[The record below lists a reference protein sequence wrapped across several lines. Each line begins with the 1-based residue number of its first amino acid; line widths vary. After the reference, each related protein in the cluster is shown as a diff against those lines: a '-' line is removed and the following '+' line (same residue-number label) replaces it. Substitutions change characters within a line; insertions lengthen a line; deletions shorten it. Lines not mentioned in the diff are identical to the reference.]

1 LTVIHAEI
9 YENELDN
16 GESCSYEGEPN
27 DEKSVDNEFCGN
39 EFNESYENESLIAS
53 DISSFSFYSSM
64 LRMIADTRKY
74 VFGLTILFLFS
85 LVLGYVYG
93 YYYPSFFDTLS
104 RFFQIPERSAADLML
119 FIFTNNARIAGM
131 LVFLGFIFAVLPAF
145 IVFANGFM
153 VGIVSES
160 IIRTDGL
167 FFLLVGL
174 LPHGIIEIPL
184 ILFSAGIGFK
194 MGVGTLQVIFGKKN
208 LKMYL
213 FDFFTAAVIY
223 AVFIVP
229 LLFAAALIE
238 VYVTG
243 FLLEYLFS

>member
-1 LTVIHAEI
+1 LKKGVVIIQNEI
-9 YENELDN
+9 FSK
-16 GESCSYEGEPN
+16 ES
-27 DEKSVDNEFCGN
+27 EFEADSMSADSAGTADTTCTADIAN
-39 EFNESYENESLIAS
+39 AS
-53 DISSFSFYSSM
+53 DIADTVGKSKYSFRRHLSSM
-64 LRMIADTRKY
+64 MPDIRKY
-74 VFGLTILFLFS
+74 TMWLAVLFFFS
-85 LVLGYVYG
+85 LICGYIYG

-104 RFFQIPERSAADLML
+104 RFFQIPERSAVDLVL
-119 FIFTNNARIAGM
+119 FIFVNNARIAGM
-131 LVFLGFIFAVLPAF
+131 LVFLGFIFAVLPVF

-167 FFLLVGL
+167 LFLLVGL

-208 LKMYL
+208 LKVYL

-223 AVFIVP
+223 AVCIVP
-229 LLFAAALIE
+229 LLFAAAMIE